1 LIELKTKD
9 YEKTTANFK
18 FNIMKWHVI
27 LYILFATHINIYSQK
42 KNNYEE
48 TINDSASIYS
58 INPKKPFKYGF
69 PYNKKQCDEYFSYY
83 NGDFKIKNGD
93 TVADIGAAS
102 GWMDAM
108 LSIYLDS
115 VTFYIQ
121 DIDTLYSS
129 QVELDKAVNYFS
141 QFRSRPQTNK
151 FIFILGTEK
160 STNLPN
166 GFFDKIILNNTF
178 HEISKPFEIIEDIK
192 SKLKPNGEVLIREGF
207 SNKFRKNKLSGCN
220 IVGYKSKDVIEYF
233 ELMEFNFICAAEP
246 ENSFTNCLTFSL
258 SNNKKSFSFRN
269 PETIYYIELLD
280 KLNKKSIAKDSLK
293 TKEILNELILGK
305 IEIHETYRTMEN
317 YLDKIGGFYFDEK
330 KYIEA
335 LNVFK
340 IELALYPNSQD
351 VYTSIGLCYELLNKK
366 KYAIVYY
373 KMALNK
379 NPDDEFA
386 KELLKTH
393 DLNSK

>member
-1 LIELKTKD
+1 
-9 YEKTTANFK
+9 
-18 FNIMKWHVI
+18 MKQFI
-27 LYILFATHINIYSQK
+27 LSAILFVIHLNIYSQK
-42 KNNYEE
+42 KKNYKNI
-48 TINDSASIYS
+48 INDSASIYS

-69 PYNKKQCDEYFSYY
+69 PYNKKQCEEYFSYY
-83 NGDFKIKNGD
+83 NDDFKIKNGE

-129 QVELDKAVNYFS
+129 QVELEKAVNYFS

-151 FIFILGTEK
+151 FIFILGTENK
-160 STNLPN
+160 TNLPDN
-166 GFFDKIILNNTF
+166 FFDKIILNNTF
-178 HEISKPFEIIEDIK
+178 HEISKPLEIIEDIK
-192 SKLKPNGEVLIREGF
+192 TKLKNNGEVLIREGF

-233 ELMEFNFICAAEP
+233 EFYEFNFIGAAEP

-258 SNNKKSFSFRN
+258 SNSKKSFSFRD
-269 PETIYYIELLD
+269 PEAIYYIELLD
-280 KLNKKSIAKDSLK
+280 KLNKRSIAKDSLK

-305 IEIHETYRTMEN
+305 NEIHETYRTIEN
-317 YLDKIGGFYFDEK
+317 YLDKLGRFYFEEK
-330 KYIEA
+330 NYLEA

-340 IELALYPNSQD
+340 IEFALYPNAED
-351 VYTSIGLCYELLNKK
+351 IYTSIGLCYELLNKK
-366 KYAIVYY
+366 NYAVDYY
-373 KMALNK
+373 KMALKK
-379 NPDDEFA
+379 NPEDEFA
-386 KELLKTH
+386 KELLKTAN
-393 DLNSK
+393 LNKKKK